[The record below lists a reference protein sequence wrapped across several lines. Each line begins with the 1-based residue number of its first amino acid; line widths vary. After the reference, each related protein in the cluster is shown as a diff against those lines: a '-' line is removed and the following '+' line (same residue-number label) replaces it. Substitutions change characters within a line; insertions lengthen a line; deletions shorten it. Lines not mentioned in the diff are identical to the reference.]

1 MSLPERRYEIAA
13 ELFAETIEQL
23 GAELPS
29 DALRGSA
36 RRIGQAVG
44 SEARKRVGRRPG
56 KKRLRGALLETLRER
71 GYEPRE
77 AGSGD
82 IRLANCPF
90 HALVEDHR
98 ELVCGMNL
106 ALADGL
112 LDGLGGDELARLDP
126 QPGQCCVAIGP
137 REGQSEKALKGQVM
151 RDVPQ
156 LRLHASP

>member
-1 MSLPERRYEIAA
+1 MTNVRDPHSPT
-13 ELFAETIEQL
+13 LFRQSNT
-23 GAELPS
+23 PS
-29 DALRGSA
+29 SFSCQEPL
-36 RRIGQAVG
+36 
-44 SEARKRVGRRPG
+44 
-56 KKRLRGALLETLRER
+56 LRER

-137 REGQSEKALKGQVM
+137 LEGQSEKALKELGDQ
-151 RDVPQ
+151 
-156 LRLHASP
+156 